1 MIRIVAGAL
10 GGRRLRTPVGLQ
22 TRPTAERVRQALF
35 NILGEIESGCT
46 VWDLYAG
53 SGALGIEALSRGA
66 GQAVFVDSDPAAC
79 RVLRQNLATLGLSS
93 RARVVEAALV
103 RFLGGKS
110 FPAEPADLIFADPPY
125 ASGELPRL
133 LDWLSAH
140 AVECLTRNGRVVIE
154 TDLRNVGDFE
164 VGAQRGV
171 LICTDCR
178 RYGDTVLLFWDVAP
192 HEA

>member
-10 GGRRLRTPVGLQ
+10 GGRRLRTPVGLH

-35 NILGEIESGCT
+35 NILGEIEAGCT

-79 RVLRQNLATLGLSS
+79 RVLRQNLVTLGLSS

-103 RFLGGKS
+103 RFLGGTS

-133 LDWLSAH
+133 LNWLSAH
-140 AVECLTRNGRVVIE
+140 AAECLTRHGRVVIE
-154 TDLRNVGDFE
+154 TDLRNVGDCE

-171 LICTDCR
+171 LICTDSR
-178 RYGDTVLLFWDVAP
+178 RYGDTVLLFWDVEQQA
-192 HEA
+192 

>member
-10 GGRRLRTPVGLQ
+10 GGRRLRTPVGLH

-35 NILGEIESGCT
+35 NILGEIEAGCT

-79 RVLRQNLATLGLSS
+79 RVLRQNLVTLGLSS

-103 RFLGGKS
+103 RFLGGTS

-140 AVECLTRNGRVVIE
+140 AAECLTRHGRVVIE
-154 TDLRNVGDFE
+154 TDLRNVGDCE

-171 LICTDCR
+171 LICTDSR
-178 RYGDTVLLFWDVAP
+178 RYGDTVLLFWDVEQQA
-192 HEA
+192 

>member
-1 MIRIVAGAL
+1 MIRIVAGSL
-10 GGRRLRTPVGLQ
+10 GGRRLRTPVGLH

-35 NILGEIESGCT
+35 NILGEIEAGCT
-46 VWDLYAG
+46 IWDLYAG

-79 RVLRQNLATLGLSS
+79 RVLRQNLVTLGLSS

-103 RFLGGKS
+103 RFLGGTS

-140 AVECLTRNGRVVIE
+140 AAECLTRHGRVVIE
-154 TDLRNVGDFE
+154 TDLRNVGDCE

-171 LICTDCR
+171 LICTDSR
-178 RYGDTVLLFWDVAP
+178 RYGDTVLLFWDVEQQA
-192 HEA
+192 

>member
-103 RFLGGKS
+103 C
-110 FPAEPADLIFADPPY
+110 D
-125 ASGELPRL
+125 
-133 LDWLSAH
+133 
-140 AVECLTRNGRVVIE
+140 
-154 TDLRNVGDFE
+154 
-164 VGAQRGV
+164 AQA
-171 LICTDCR
+171 I
-178 RYGDTVLLFWDVAP
+178 A
-192 HEA
+192 

>member
-1 MIRIVAGAL
+1 MIRIVAGSL
-10 GGRRLRTPVGLQ
+10 GGRRLRTPVGLH

-35 NILGEIESGCT
+35 NILGEIEAGCT

-79 RVLRQNLATLGLSS
+79 RVLRQNLVTLGLSS

-103 RFLGGKS
+103 RFLGGTS

-140 AVECLTRNGRVVIE
+140 AAECLTRHGRVVIE
-154 TDLRNVGDFE
+154 TDLRNVGDCE

-171 LICTDCR
+171 LICTDSR
-178 RYGDTVLLFWDVAP
+178 RYGDTVLLFWDVEQQA
-192 HEA
+192 